1 MKVNFIECEWID
13 NPRIKIAKC
22 VDAKAQHEKMRRNTT
37 KTNHRHKLQYTK
49 FSVIDF
55 VLTNKGNFL
64 DTGPKIGL
72 WQIFHLSF
80 SFSAS
85 RMPLLKPPNT

>member
-1 MKVNFIECEWID
+1 MKVNFIECEWIG

-64 DTGPKIGL
+64 DTGPKSVCGK
-72 WQIFHLSF
+72 SF
-80 SFSAS
+80 ICRFRSQ
-85 RMPLLKPPNT
+85 PQECHY